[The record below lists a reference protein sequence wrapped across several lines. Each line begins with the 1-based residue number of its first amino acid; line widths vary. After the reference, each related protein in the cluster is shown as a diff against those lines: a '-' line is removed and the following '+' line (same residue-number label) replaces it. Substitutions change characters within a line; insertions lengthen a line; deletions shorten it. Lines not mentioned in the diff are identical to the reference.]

1 MQMVVLQPEDFD
13 LERVDCAFLLEF
25 DRVDCAFLLE
35 LERLVFADILLWFR
49 NLTTDAVIDFLRMR
63 RKQSSKN

>member
-1 MQMVVLQPEDFD
+1 MKIVHREHLYPSWVVVPHTF
-13 LERVDCAFLLEF
+13 ASPASFSSS
-25 DRVDCAFLLE
+25 
-35 LERLVFADILLWFR
+35 ADILLWFR